1 MFYNTFQISYIE
13 AAVNNKN
20 VFYQL
25 FNLLKCIVVG
35 LSMVEDL
42 FSLLLYCESGINNML
57 DRKL

>member
-35 LSMVEDL
+35 LSMVEGL
-42 FSLLLYCESGINNML
+42 FSLLLYCESGINDML